1 MVFVAIAGDDGLDR
15 CIEELHRQHQQQAA
29 DQQRALDAALPQP
42 PAQRCQH
49 REQVDLEPERRL
61 VQPGRAQALQR
72 PDGRFE
78 HARRAPRQV
87 PGFVRHRQD
96 PAQRRPPRGGGA
108 TGRAPAGPAA
118 WLRPPQGRRD
128 DVNCMRIQRRVQ
140 PESCDFATRRR
151 AGPGRPRIA
160 PRGPGCSTGHRPV
173 PGVRMTLP
181 ARPAPRPARPRNLAF
196 LAMLAAL
203 ALLLAACA
211 TTAPAPT
218 AWQAPPGLDPVSTSH
233 WETDMARFAAEDAR
247 NPPPGQPVV
256 FASSSSFRM
265 WESLARDFPDVPVLN
280 RGFGGSQVRDLIWHA
295 EAVAIRYRPRTVL
308 LYAGENDI
316 DAGRSPGQVLADTQV
331 LVSRLR
337 AALPRASIAWVSIKP
352 SPLRSD

>member
-1 MVFVAIAGDDGLDR
+1 
-15 CIEELHRQHQQQAA
+15 
-29 DQQRALDAALPQP
+29 
-42 PAQRCQH
+42 
-49 REQVDLEPERRL
+49 
-61 VQPGRAQALQR
+61 
-72 PDGRFE
+72 
-78 HARRAPRQV
+78 
-87 PGFVRHRQD
+87 
-96 PAQRRPPRGGGA
+96 
-108 TGRAPAGPAA
+108 
-118 WLRPPQGRRD
+118 
-128 DVNCMRIQRRVQ
+128 
-140 PESCDFATRRR
+140 
-151 AGPGRPRIA
+151 
-160 PRGPGCSTGHRPV
+160 
-173 PGVRMTLP
+173 MTLP

-211 TTAPAPT
+211 TTAPAPA

-256 FASSSSFRM
+256 FAGSSSFRM

-316 DAGRSPGQVLADTQV
+316 DDGRSPGQVLADTQV

-352 SPLRSD
+352 SPLRSDQMPAQREANALVEAWLRTVPGTAYIDVATPMLDASGQPRGELFVDDRLHMNAAGYAIWREALAPALR